1 MAFFWG
7 KGRNG
12 KSTWVDVVATI
23 LGDYAMTIGFDTFL
37 DQANKKK
44 GSDATPDLARL
55 PGVRFLR
62 ASEPEKGAKLAEGLI
77 KEVTGGERIQARHLN
92 KGFFEFLPSFKFTG
106 QGNYRP
112 KISGHDDGIW
122 SRVRLVPWTV
132 RIPDSEIDRALP
144 EKLRAERS
152 GIFNRMMAGLIDLKM
167 YGLLESANIKQATEK
182 YREASDALGRFLR
195 DCTADK
201 PDARIRSSDLLAAF
215 TAWGKV
221 SGAGEWSPQGF
232 AKAMEDRGYERKTSN
247 GVWWLDIEATADGRY
262 RGWSLRYWRQ
272 PPAPGCGER
281 CRFFHMEQGG

>member
-1 MAFFWG
+1 M
-7 KGRNG
+7 
-12 KSTWVDVVATI
+12 
-23 LGDYAMTIGFDTFL
+23 
-37 DQANKKK
+37 
-44 GSDATPDLARL
+44 
-55 PGVRFLR
+55 R

-77 KEVTGGERIQARHLN
+77 KAVTGGEPIQARHLN

-132 RIPDSEIDRALP
+132 RIPDCEIDRGLP
-144 EKLRAERS
+144 EKLKAERS
-152 GIFNRMMAGLIDLKM
+152 GIFNRMMAGLIDLKLN
-167 YGLLESANIKQATEK
+167 GLLESANIKQATEK

-195 DCTADK
+195 DCTVDK
-201 PDARIRSSDLLAAF
+201 PGARVKSSELFAAF

-247 GVWWLDIEATADGRY
+247 GVWWLDIEATADVLDIEAGRF
-262 RGWSLRYWRQ
+262 GNAGT
-272 PPAPGCGER
+272 PPPPEAGSSAVSSTWKEGDDDDFVPG
-281 CRFFHMEQGG
+281 FN